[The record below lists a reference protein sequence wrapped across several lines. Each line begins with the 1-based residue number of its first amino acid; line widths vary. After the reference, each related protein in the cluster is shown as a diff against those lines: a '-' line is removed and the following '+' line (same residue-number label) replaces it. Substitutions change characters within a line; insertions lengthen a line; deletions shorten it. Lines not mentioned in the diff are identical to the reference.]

1 MIIRQPLFSAGEVV
15 LFLCLFLSFLMT
27 IYKRNTSL
35 QGSGLASVCFRKKTQ
50 KTALLY
56 IATTR
61 QPPLPSFA
69 LLCHGLPA

>member
-27 IYKRNTSL
+27 IYKRNTL
-35 QGSGLASVCFRKKTQ
+35 CKGWAGFGLFSEKTQ

>member
-15 LFLCLFLSFLMT
+15 LSLCLFLSFLMT

-35 QGSGLASVCFRKKTQ
+35 QGAGWLRSVFGKNT